1 MHKFRHLI
9 MQHVS
14 MEQHINKI
22 CKLGTWGTQVEIFAA
37 ATLYNIPVYVACQNP
52 KSLQYSW
59 CKYTA
64 ILLDDHASQVSLT
77 SDIIHVEFIHIN
89 GNHFD
94 GIDPIHSS
102 NSITLLHKQGGTID

>member
-1 MHKFRHLI
+1 MLGDGNWNCLFHSLTHAIYGDQDLHLELRKKLVKMLRLNMHKFRHLI

-52 KSLQYSW
+52 
-59 CKYTA
+59 
-64 ILLDDHASQVSLT
+64 
-77 SDIIHVEFIHIN
+77 
-89 GNHFD
+89 
-94 GIDPIHSS
+94 
-102 NSITLLHKQGGTID
+102 